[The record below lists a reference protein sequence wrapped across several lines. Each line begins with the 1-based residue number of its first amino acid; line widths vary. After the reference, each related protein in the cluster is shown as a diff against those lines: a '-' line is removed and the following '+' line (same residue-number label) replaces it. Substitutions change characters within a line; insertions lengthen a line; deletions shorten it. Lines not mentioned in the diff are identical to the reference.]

1 MALTPVLAPALAAD
15 GPIPISD
22 CLLWTFAPDDADVV
36 STPGVA
42 ASLVV
47 VFPSSPSAPSNGTE
61 FTMWGNVFEIQSG
74 TDFTANSFKVVAGD
88 ANDTISNF
96 VSMVLANY
104 FFAAAVTVAANY
116 GTRTVTITWNEC
128 GEQANFGSEQMD
140 FTGITGTAITSA
152 TPTNGTTPVYVDGY
166 KFVYR
171 MLRTDI
177 VNDANSG
184 FVTAFEAID
193 PNKDCTGGD
202 DVGFNGMPTA
212 RRLLKTEIPAL
223 DNSHPTVA
231 FDGPIQYFSLQYGWV
246 YRDANANARSGE
258 FATTSRSAV
267 WNAYFEPDDV
277 YKVRRYWPGA
287 TGGLPA
293 GQLHV
298 RMLTQQ
304 PNPHH
309 LLKKSKAWFWY
320 MVNDAVQTYT
330 NIRMRIVAYK
340 KDGTSVTDTHV
351 VPNSSYGINAVNV
364 SPSYVVSLGLSGVTI
379 DTLNYYDV
387 AIFKQNSATPTDV
400 TQITEA
406 HTIYVIDICDSD
418 RHTDVYFLDKL
429 GGIGTLPMEIIEETA
444 SQTGDE
450 ILLDVPCSASRADK
464 AAYGGRTLSNIRS
477 NMVLTLRT
485 FFKGGDE
492 YVNFF
497 RSMKLSPQRWIRTTD
512 ETGAF
517 IARKFIVEPGGVKV
531 FQEGAK
537 VSLEVSG
544 YLGDIVIQSG
554 SEPEI

>member
-1 MALTPVLAPALAAD
+1 MALTPVLSPALAAD

-47 VFPSSPSAPSNGTE
+47 VFPSSPSAPANGTE
-61 FTMWGNVFEIQSG
+61 FVMWGNVFEIQSG
-74 TDFTANSFKVVAGD
+74 TDFEANSFKVVAGD

-104 FFAAAVTVAANY
+104 FFASAVTVATNY
-116 GTRTVTITWNEC
+116 GTRTVTLTWNEC
-128 GEQANFGSEQMD
+128 GEQPLFGSEQMD
-140 FTGITGTAITSA
+140 FTDITGTAITSA
-152 TPTNGTTPVYVDGY
+152 TPTNGTTPVYVNGY
-166 KFVYR
+166 KFAFR

-177 VNDANSG
+177 VDDANSG
-184 FVTAFEAID
+184 FVTAFEAME
-193 PNKDCTGGD
+193 PYRDCTGSE

-212 RRLLKTEIPAL
+212 RRLLKTEMPAL

-330 NIRMRIVAYK
+330 NIRMRVVVEKIGG
-340 KDGTSVTDTHV
+340 GTVSSTFV
-351 VPNSSYGINAVNV
+351 VPNSSFGINAVNT
-364 SPSYVVSLGLSGVTI
+364 SPSFVVSLGLSGVTI
-379 DTLNYYDV
+379 DNIESYAC
-387 AIFKQNSATPTDV
+387 AIFTQNSATPTDV
-400 TQITEA
+400 TQITES
-406 HTIYVIDICDSD
+406 HIFYVMQVCDSD
-418 RHTDVYFLDKL
+418 QHTDIYFLDKL
-429 GGIGTLPMEIIEETA
+429 GGIGTLPVEIIEETA
-444 SQTGDE
+444 NQVGDE
-450 ILLDVPCSASRADK
+450 ILLDVPCSASREDK
-464 AAYGGRTLSNIRS
+464 ARYGGRTLGNIRS
-477 NMVLTLRT
+477 NISYTLRT

-492 YVNFF
+492 YLDFF
-497 RSMKLSPQRWIRTTD
+497 RAMKLSPQRWIRTTD

-537 VSLEVSG
+537 VSLEVTG
-544 YLGDIVIQSG
+544 YMGDIVIQSG

>member
-1 MALTPVLAPALAAD
+1 MALTPVLSPALAAD

-61 FTMWGNVFEIQSG
+61 FVMWGNVFEIQSG
-74 TDFTANSFKVVAGD
+74 TDFTANSFKVVPTD
-88 ANDTISNF
+88 AAETINNF
-96 VSMVLANY
+96 VGMVSANY
-104 FFAAAVTVAANY
+104 FFAIAVTVGVDY
-116 GTRTVTITWNEC
+116 TTRTVTLTWNDC
-128 GEQANFGSEQMD
+128 GKQPNFGSEQMD
-140 FTGITGTAITSA
+140 FADITGTAITSA

-184 FVTAFEAID
+184 FVTAPEAME
-193 PNKDCTGGD
+193 PNKDCTGGG

-212 RRLLKTEIPAL
+212 RRLLKTEIPPL
-223 DNSHPTVA
+223 NNTHPAVT

-258 FATTSRSAV
+258 FATTGRSSV

-287 TGGLPA
+287 TGGLPP

-298 RMLTQQ
+298 KMLTQQ
-304 PNPHH
+304 PNPHY
-309 LLKKSKAWFWY
+309 LLKKSKAWMWY

-330 NIRMRIVAYK
+330 NIRMRVVVQKIGG
-340 KDGTSVTDTHV
+340 GTLSSTFI
-351 VPNSSYGINAVNV
+351 VPNSSFGINAVNT
-364 SPSYVVSLGLSGVTI
+364 SPSFIVSLGLSGVTI
-379 DTLNYYDV
+379 DNIDYYDC

-406 HTIYVIDICDSD
+406 HTFYVMQVCDSD
-418 RHTDVYFLDKL
+418 QHTDIYFLDKL
-429 GGIGTLPMEIIEETA
+429 GGIGTLPVEIIEETA

-477 NMVLTLRT
+477 NMVLTLRA
-485 FFKGGDE
+485 FHKGGE
-492 YVNFF
+492 GYVNFF

-517 IARKFIVEPGGVKV
+517 IARKFIVDTGGVRV
-531 FQEGAK
+531 FQEGSRA
-537 VSLEVSG
+537 SLEVSG
-544 YLGDIVIQSG
+544 YMGDIVIQSG